1 MNKQFK
7 RMIEITGVVF
17 VAMIL
22 IVTFGMYQ
30 TEHAAT
36 TSSSSS
42 SYSSSS
48 EKASTTKTSSVMN
61 KVNWQKSSE
70 KVAYPDLTK
79 YPNAWIHVSL
89 AKNRTYIMNGNDVLY
104 TMYCSTG
111 SGGDNATPTGTYY
124 IQAERGTSFYSAK
137 SGEGANYWVS
147 WKDHGTYLFHTV
159 PVDANGNYVLSEAK
173 ELGKESNSHGC
184 VRLSVP
190 DAKWIYDN
198 VPEGMKVSIT
208 EN

>member
-1 MNKQFK
+1 MNKKVKQLTG
-7 RMIEITGVVF
+7 ITIILF
-17 VAMIL
+17 LAMIL
-22 IVTFGMYQ
+22 IVTFSVHE
-30 TEHAAT
+30 TEYAAT
-36 TSSSSS
+36 TNNTNKT
-42 SYSSSS
+42 
-48 EKASTTKTSSVMN
+48 EKSTTTKSSVMN
-61 KVNWQKSSE
+61 KVNWKKSSE
-70 KVAYPDLTK
+70 KVAYPDLSK

-137 SGEGANYWVS
+137 GGEGANYWVS
-147 WKDHGTYLFHTV
+147 WKDHGVYLFHTV
-159 PVDANGNYVLSEAK
+159 PVDENGNYILSEAK

-190 DAKWIYDN
+190 DAKWIYNN

-208 EN
+208 KN